1 MCTILCPSLQI
12 SIVTNPLM
20 EKICYCLLKYES
32 QTYLL
37 YGLLFNW
44 HFINWLTA
52 HFVNISIIIY
62 IIDVS
67 EIQIIQNIDIIF
79 MY

>member
-20 EKICYCLLKYES
+20 EKIVYYLLKYVS

-44 HFINWLTA
+44 HFIN
-52 HFVNISIIIY
+52 
-62 IIDVS
+62 
-67 EIQIIQNIDIIF
+67 
-79 MY
+79 